1 MERSPEK
8 ALRRLFT
15 SREIEYCQKRRNSV
29 PCLAMRFSAKEA
41 FAKALGTGIGKSVG
55 WKDVEVRPDNLGKP
69 EIRLSEKVE
78 KLLNEQG
85 IISWHISLTDDG
97 AYGAAVVILE
107 KRED

>member
-1 MERSPEK
+1 LDRSPEK

-15 SREIEYCQKRRNSV
+15 SGEIDYCQKRRNSV

-41 FAKALGTGIGKSVG
+41 FAKALGTGIGISVG
-55 WKDVEVRPDNLGKP
+55 WKDVEVYADDLGKP
-69 EIRLSEKVE
+69 EIHLSEKVR
-78 KLLNEQG
+78 KYLNERG
-85 IISWHISLTDDG
+85 IISWHLSLTDDG

>member
-15 SREIEYCQKRRNSV
+15 SGEIEYCQKRRNSV

-55 WKDVEVRPDNLGKP
+55 WKDVEVYPDDLGKP
-69 EIRLSEKVE
+69 EIHLSEKVR
-78 KLLNEQG
+78 KYLNERG
-85 IISWHISLTDDG
+85 IISWHLSLTDDG